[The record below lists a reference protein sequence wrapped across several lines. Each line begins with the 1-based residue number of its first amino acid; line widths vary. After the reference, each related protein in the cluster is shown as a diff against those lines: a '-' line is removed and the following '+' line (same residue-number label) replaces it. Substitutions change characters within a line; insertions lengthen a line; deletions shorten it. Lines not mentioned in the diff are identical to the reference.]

1 MISATRK
8 YTTSEFN
15 TTEDTTTDYDYDY
28 STKTEY
34 MTAKY
39 NRTEDTATDHDY
51 DYSITEKTM
60 TKKDTAIENNEP
72 KSRLIKTIEGNKKYT
87 LRSQQASFMAIIIES
102 ILVPEY

>member
-1 MISATRK
+1 MTK
-8 YTTSEFN
+8 YTTTEYN
-15 TTEDTTTDYDYDY
+15 TTEDTTATKYDYDY